1 MLITFSIENFLSFK
15 ERHTFSMV
23 AGMGGRSKA
32 HHLIKK
38 TSKKEVNLVKTAVLY
53 GANASGKSNLVK
65 AIHFGQQLLL
75 KGTAAN
81 HSLDFQPFKL
91 DKNSLKK
98 PSRIEFEIKH
108 NGRCYAY
115 GFSFNKRQIEGEWL
129 YLIDNKRSKAIFERE
144 YNEFDL
150 QPLQARNTAKQA
162 QFLEFIAMGTPEN
175 QLFLTE
181 INHRNV
187 QEHVN
192 AIDDLL
198 NVLDWFQNTLT
209 IWYPHS
215 KTPSLEFELQQ
226 SERLTSMYKEFLS
239 YFDTGI
245 DGISL
250 EEIEMDQTELPE
262 RVKED
267 VKNSLLNRSSDKTTA
282 IIDNPVKNIRYFFS
296 KNEADEILVCKL
308 MTKHKIEGTNGEM
321 SYFDVHEE
329 SDGTQRIMDFIPML
343 IDLFAGDN
351 VFIVDEMERSLHP
364 NLIYELLDLFLERSI
379 GVNSQLILASHAT
392 ALLTQDLLRKDEI
405 WFVKKGPTG
414 ASSIYSLEDYN
425 IRFDKKIRKDYLLG
439 RYQAIPKFGNPYKLS
454 AVAASNASDATQ
466 EALAH
471 EI

>member
-23 AGMGGRSKA
+23 AGMGGRNKA

-38 TSKKEVNLVKTAVLY
+38 TSKKDVNLVKTAVLY

-75 KGTAAN
+75 KGTPAN
-81 HSLDFQPFKL
+81 NTLDYQPFKL
-91 DKNSLKK
+91 DKECLTK
-98 PSRIEFEIKH
+98 PSRMEFEIKH
-108 NGRCYAY
+108 KGSCYAY
-115 GFSFNKRQIEGEWL
+115 GFLFDKRQIKGEWL
-129 YLIDNKRSKAIFERE
+129 YLIDNKKSKAIFERDHK
-144 YNEFDL
+144 EFNL
-150 QPLQARNTAKQA
+150 KPLQSHNTAKQA
-162 QFLEFIAMGTPEN
+162 QFLEFIAMGTPDN

-181 INHRNV
+181 IHHRNV

-192 AIDDLL
+192 AIEDLVQ
-198 NVLDWFQNTLT
+198 VLDWFQNALT

-226 SERLTSMYKEFLS
+226 SERLTTMYKEFLS

-262 RVKED
+262 RVKEE
-267 VKNSLLNRSSDKTTA
+267 VKNSLLNKSSDKTTA

-296 KNEADEILVCKL
+296 KNEQEEISVCKL
-308 MTKHKIEGTNGEM
+308 MTKHKIARSQGEM

-364 NLIYELLDLFLERSI
+364 NLIYELLELFLEHSTGI
-379 GVNSQLILASHAT
+379 NSQLILASHAT
-392 ALLTQDLLRKDEI
+392 VLLTQDLLRKDEI
-405 WFVKKGPTG
+405 WFVKKDQAG
-414 ASSIYSLEDYN
+414 ASSIYSLEEYN

-454 AVAASNASDATQ
+454 AVAASNVSDDQ
-466 EALAH
+466 QPVPH
-471 EI
+471 EL

>member
-23 AGMGGRSKA
+23 AGMGGRNKA

-38 TSKKEVNLVKTAVLY
+38 TSKKDVNLVKTAVLY

-75 KGTAAN
+75 KGTAPN
-81 HSLDFQPFKL
+81 HLLDFQPFKL
-91 DKNSLKK
+91 NKNSLEQ
-98 PSRIEFEIKH
+98 PSRMEFEIKH
-108 NGRCYAY
+108 QGRCYAY
-115 GFSFNKRQIEGEWL
+115 GFLFSKRRIEGEWL
-129 YLIDNKRSKAIFERE
+129 YQIDNKRSKVIFERDH
-144 YNEFDL
+144 NDFDL
-150 QPLQARNTAKQA
+150 TALQTRPTKSKQA

-181 INHRNV
+181 IKNRNV
-187 QEHVN
+187 QEHVDT
-192 AIDDLL
+192 IDDLL
-198 NVLDWFQNTLT
+198 RVLDWFQNTLT

-226 SERLTSMYKEFLS
+226 SERLTTLYREFLS

-245 DGISL
+245 DGITL
-250 EEIEMDQTELPE
+250 EEIDMDQTELPE
-262 RVKED
+262 RVKEE
-267 VKNSLLNRSSDKTTA
+267 VKSSLLNRTSDKTTA

-296 KNEADEILVCKL
+296 KNEQDEISVCKL
-308 MTKHKIEGTNGEM
+308 MTKHRIEGSDNEM

-364 NLIYELLDLFLERSI
+364 NLIYELLDLFLEHSTGI
-379 GVNSQLILASHAT
+379 DSQLILASHAT
-392 ALLTQDLLRKDEI
+392 TLLTQDLLRKDEI
-405 WFVKKGPTG
+405 WFVKKDKTG
-414 ASSIYSLEDYN
+414 ASSIYSLEEYN

-454 AVAASNASDATQ
+454 AVVASNKSDAPKPM
-466 EALAH
+466 AH
-471 EI
+471 EV

>member
-23 AGMGGRSKA
+23 AGMGGRNKA

-38 TSKKEVNLVKTAVLY
+38 TSKKDVNLVKTAVLY

-75 KGTAAN
+75 KGTVAN
-81 HSLDFQPFKL
+81 NLLDFQPFKL
-91 DKNSLKK
+91 DKKNLKR

-108 NGRCYAY
+108 KGRCYAY
-115 GFSFNKRQIEGEWL
+115 GFLFDKHQIQGEWL
-129 YLIDNKRSKAIFERE
+129 YVIDNKRSKPIFERDH
-144 YNEFDL
+144 NQFDL
-150 QPLQARNTAKQA
+150 QPLQARNSTKQA

-181 INHRNV
+181 ISHRNV
-187 QEHVN
+187 QEHVT

-198 NVLDWFQNTLT
+198 QVIDWFQNTLT

-215 KTPSLEFELQQ
+215 KTPGLEFELHQ
-226 SERLTSMYKEFLS
+226 SERLTTMYKEFLS

-262 RVKED
+262 HVKEN
-267 VKNSLLNRSSDKTTA
+267 VKNSLLHRSSDKTTA

-296 KNEADEILVCKL
+296 KNEYDEISVCKL
-308 MTKHKIEGTNGEM
+308 MTKHRIAGTDNEV
-321 SYFDVHEE
+321 SYFDIHEE

-343 IDLFAGDN
+343 VDLLAGDN

-364 NLIYELLDLFLERSI
+364 NLIYELLELFLEHSTDI
-379 GVNSQLILASHAT
+379 SSQLILASHAT

-405 WFVKKGPTG
+405 WFVKKDQAG
-414 ASSIYSLEDYN
+414 ASSIYSLEEYN
-425 IRFDKKIRKDYLLG
+425 IRFDKKIRKDYLIG

-454 AVAASNASDATQ
+454 AVVPSNISDDVQAVP
-466 EALAH
+466 H
-471 EI
+471 EV